1 MTESREAFFECSS
14 KLEGEL
20 TTALVSAWD
29 PEQAEN
35 MFREMLAAQGVSDP
49 GEIVVTRLAA
59 DITRGIAADE

>member
-59 DITRGIAADE
+59 EITGSIAANE